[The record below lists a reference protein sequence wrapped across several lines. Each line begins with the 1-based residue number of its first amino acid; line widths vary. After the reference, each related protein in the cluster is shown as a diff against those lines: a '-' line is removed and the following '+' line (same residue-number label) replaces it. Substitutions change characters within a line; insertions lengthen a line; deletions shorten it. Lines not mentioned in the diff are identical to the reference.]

1 MLGRKK
7 TTPITKIEELEDI
20 IDDTNNQQ
28 TIQGLY
34 DFSPSPKA

>member
-1 MLGRKK
+1 MSGREKK
-7 TTPITKIEELEDI
+7 IHHQDRRIEDI
-20 IDDTNNQQ
+20 IDDTNNHQ